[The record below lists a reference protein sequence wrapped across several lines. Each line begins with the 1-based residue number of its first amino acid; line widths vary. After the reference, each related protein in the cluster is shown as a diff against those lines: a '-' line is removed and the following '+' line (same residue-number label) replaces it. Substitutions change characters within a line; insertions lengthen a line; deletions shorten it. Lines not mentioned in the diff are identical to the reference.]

1 MTSVICIPKESM
13 EIYHFGIKE
22 RSGRYPWGSGKRPHQ
37 RLESPEERKKR
48 LDENR
53 ERVMKSG
60 TASEIKEYI
69 SEMSSR
75 EIQEA
80 VQRIEWTKRLNS
92 LSESESKSIFEK
104 IDKTVTKAGK
114 VNKWIATGVRTASY
128 ITTLYKLIDVSA
140 KQYKNKKAKGG

>member
-60 TASEIKEYI
+60 TASEVKEYV
-69 SEMSSR
+69 SEMSAR

-92 LSESESKSIFEK
+92 LSASESKSFFEK
-104 IDKTVTKAGK
+104 VDQAATKAGK
-114 VNKWIATGVRTASY
+114 INRWIATGVKTASY
-128 ITTLYKLIDVSA
+128 ITTLYKLADVSI
-140 KQYKNKKAKGG
+140 KQYKKSKG